1 MALERPHF
9 FGYVRGWFPLNE
21 VKVEFSA
28 LTLSAI
34 VNLCA
39 TESE

>member
-9 FGYVRGWFPLNE
+9 FVYVRGWFPLNE
-21 VKVEFSA
+21 VKVKFLV

-34 VNLCA
+34 VNLCVI
-39 TESE
+39 ESE